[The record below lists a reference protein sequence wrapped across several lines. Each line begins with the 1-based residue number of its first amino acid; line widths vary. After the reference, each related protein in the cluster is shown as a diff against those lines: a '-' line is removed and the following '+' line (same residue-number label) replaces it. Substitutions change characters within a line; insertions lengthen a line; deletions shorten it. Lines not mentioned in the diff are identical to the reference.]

1 MITLL
6 QIWTAARDTFEK
18 EELLLLMEI
27 LKSGS
32 LSRIDGESE
41 RVMQV
46 LDNTIDLIRKVTL
59 S

>member
-6 QIWTAARDTFEK
+6 QIWTAARDTFGK

>member
-59 S
+59 I